1 MDLKVIPT
9 RVHGALDY
17 VIGFGLIL
25 SPLLFN
31 FQDTDSAAAIIPII
45 LGSTLILYSLFT
57 DYEWGVFKLII
68 MPYRLILDAL
78 LSLLL
83 IVSPFL
89 FSFISETPSIWV
101 LHIFTGLGIATISV
115 FSQINTSDSIK
126 YTDG

>member
-9 RVHGALDY
+9 RVRGALDY

-45 LGSTLILYSLFT
+45 LGSILILYSLFT

-68 MPYRLILDAL
+68 MPYHLILDAL

-89 FSFISETPSIWV
+89 FGFISETPSIWV

-115 FSQINTSDSIK
+115 FSQMATSDSIK